1 MKKYRLE
8 DIKKQQVFTE
18 PPEGYFDRL
27 PGIIQAKT
35 ANKPVRR
42 AQLYW
47 VGVLRLVP
55 LAAVVVLIALYSGL
69 LNKKESGPGLD
80 ELLSEVTTD
89 EIIQYLED
97 LDLTNEEILEEV
109 DLMAL
114 SSEFEDLQDRLI
126 DNLNIEDETMIQL
139 YDDFD
144 VQDSL
149 L

>member
-27 PGIIQAKT
+27 PGIIQAQT

-42 AQLYW
+42 PQLYW
-47 VGVLRLVP
+47 LRVLRLAP

>member
-27 PGIIQAKT
+27 PGIIQAQT

-42 AQLYW
+42 PQLYW
-47 VGVLRLVP
+47 VRVLRLVP

-69 LNKKESGPGLD
+69 LDKKESGPGLD